1 MAYRNIYKST
11 SKYKA
16 KKTIVDGITF
26 DSKKESKRYQELKL
40 LEKVGNISSLQTQVK
55 YVLIPSQY
63 EGTGEYYTKGIHK
76 GEEKKRLVEKEVSYY
91 ADFVYEQDGQTIVED
106 TKGVKTDVYIMK
118 RKLMR
123 YIHGI
128 AIKEV

>member
-40 LEKVGNISSLQTQVK
+40 LEKVGNISNLQTQVK

-106 TKGVKTDVYIMK
+106 AKGVKTDVYILK